1 MVKMGSF
8 SKAPLSM
15 RLEMCFA
22 PEQKLIRIL
31 GLEPENVD
39 LCMCVYLFTYG
50 KGQLCVSF
58 QNAC

>member
-8 SKAPLSM
+8 SEVPLSM

-31 GLEPENVD
+31 GLEPNVD
-39 LCMCVYLFTYG
+39 LCVCVCVCIYSLMG
-50 KGQLCVSF
+50 KSNLV
-58 QNAC
+58 